1 MEFYSGWF
9 LGVVMSLVMTRS
21 FIVMDQN
28 EVRLK
33 KKNTGDEEVGELRI
47 KM

>member
-1 MEFYSGWF
+1 
-9 LGVVMSLVMTRS
+9 MSLVMTRS

-33 KKNTGDEEVGELRI
+33 KKTLEMRKSVNSGSRCNMDHHFR
-47 KM
+47 

>member
-1 MEFYSGWF
+1 
-9 LGVVMSLVMTRS
+9 MSLVMTRS

-33 KKNTGDEEVGELRI
+33 KKKSTGDEEVGELRI

>member
-1 MEFYSGWF
+1 
-9 LGVVMSLVMTRS
+9 MSLVMTRS

-33 KKNTGDEEVGELRI
+33 KKKKNTGDEEVGELRI

>member
-1 MEFYSGWF
+1 
-9 LGVVMSLVMTRS
+9 MSLVMTRS

-33 KKNTGDEEVGELRI
+33 KKKKKKNTGDEEVGELRI